1 MSEQHPKNSEQK
13 VGVIRRLWRWWRRPS
28 RLALGT
34 LLLIGFVAGI
44 IFWGGFNTGLEA
56 TNSERFCISCH
67 EMRANVYQEYM
78 ETIHY
83 TNRSGVRA
91 TCPDC
96 HVPHEW
102 GPKMLR
108 KIQASKE
115 LYAKVFGL
123 IDTRQKFEDHRLV
136 LANNEWKRMKANN
149 SQECRNCHNFE
160 YMDFTAQ
167 KSVAAKMHDKAITE
181 GKTCID
187 CHKGIAHK
195 LPDMRDVPSGF

>member
-1 MSEQHPKNSEQK
+1 MSEGNNAVSEKK
-13 VGVIRRLWRWWRRPS
+13 VGLIRRIWRWWRRPS

-34 LLLIGFVAGI
+34 LLLIGFVGGI
-44 IFWGGFNTGLEA
+44 LFWGGFNTGMEA
-56 TNSERFCISCH
+56 ANTEQFCISCH
-67 EMRANVYQEYM
+67 EMRSTVYEEYM
-78 ETIHY
+78 ESVHY
-83 TNRSGVRA
+83 SNRSGVRA

-108 KIQASKE
+108 KIKASKE

-123 IDTRQKFEDHRLV
+123 IDTPQKFEEHRLTM
-136 LANNEWKRMKANN
+136 ASNEWARMKANK

-160 YMDFTAQ
+160 YMDLSAQ
-167 KSVAAKMHDKAITE
+167 KTVAAKMHNQAINE
-181 GKTCID
+181 GKSCID

-195 LPDMRDVPSGF
+195 LPDMREVPNGF

>member
-1 MSEQHPKNSEQK
+1 MAERNNATSENKAGP
-13 VGVIRRLWRWWRRPS
+13 IRRLWRWWRRPS

-44 IFWGGFNTGLEA
+44 IFWGGFNTGMEA
-56 TNSERFCISCH
+56 ANTEQFCISCH
-67 EMRANVYQEYM
+67 EMRENVYEEYM
-78 ETIHY
+78 DTVHY
-83 TNRSGVRA
+83 NNRSGVRA

-102 GPKMLR
+102 APKMLR
-108 KIQASKE
+108 KLKASKE
-115 LYAKVFGL
+115 LYGKLFGV
-123 IDTRQKFEDHRLV
+123 IDTPQKFESHRL
-136 LANNEWKRMKANN
+136 AMATNEWARMKANN

-160 YMDFTAQ
+160 YMDFAVQ
-167 KSVAAKMHDKAITE
+167 KTVAAKMHDKAITE

-195 LPDMRDVPSGF
+195 LPDMREVPSGF